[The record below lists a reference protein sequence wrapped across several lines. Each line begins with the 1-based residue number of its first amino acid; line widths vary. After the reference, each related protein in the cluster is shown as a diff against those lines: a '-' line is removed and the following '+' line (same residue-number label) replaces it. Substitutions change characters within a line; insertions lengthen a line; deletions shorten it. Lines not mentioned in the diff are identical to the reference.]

1 MLFSYNYY
9 KMEKINST
17 QHGDLEVKDEF
28 KSHLQVIFCKNDMRE
43 EVSGPLSRRLRI
55 IRLDLMRPELFFKL
69 ANRLLIEEKENKVN
83 DGLLNLVTLM
93 YEEAYNNRELYKR
106 LPACSE
112 MLIALEDADRLLKRA
127 NAPKHVIYNSIIK
140 NMFKSL
146 DDIKTFE
153 SEVENNNT
161 ELYNLINSMKSS
173 KNDED
178 INTESINSLIA
189 RNIYKDTFNK
199 LNAKMDELDK
209 VTREYKE
216 RFSKLEEEKRIELE
230 NGRLVSHVEEPK
242 FISNFFDEGA
252 YVKIGY
258 DIFKSSDNEW
268 VDIGSINMP
277 DLSRYDLVDKLVKNA
292 SKVGIKVYEN
302 GFLLK
307 EKNGLKLIV
316 VNYIDS
322 DGNFKYRLMC
332 NYPIVPSAFFED
344 IKNFINFMI
353 EVYKRQE
360 KSAKQVSNDALGL
373 SFGSFN
379 INCLV
384 YGKTDDDNNFN
395 VYNLDISKNIPD
407 VSYLDKVSDSDYSSV
422 DEVIR
427 LSSNIKKEKV
437 KVKIN
442 E

>member
-1 MLFSYNYY
+1 
-9 KMEKINST
+9 
-17 QHGDLEVKDEF
+17 
-28 KSHLQVIFCKNDMRE
+28 
-43 EVSGPLSRRLRI
+43 
-55 IRLDLMRPELFFKL
+55 MRPELFFKL

-93 YEEAYNNRELYKR
+93 YEEAYNNREIYKR

-153 SEVENNNT
+153 SEVANNNT

-178 INTESINSLIA
+178 INKESINSLIA

-242 FISNFFDEGA
+242 FISNFFD
-252 YVKIGY
+252 
-258 DIFKSSDNEW
+258 
-268 VDIGSINMP
+268 
-277 DLSRYDLVDKLVKNA
+277 
-292 SKVGIKVYEN
+292 
-302 GFLLK
+302 LL
-307 EKNGLKLIV
+307 
-316 VNYIDS
+316 
-322 DGNFKYRLMC
+322 
-332 NYPIVPSAFFED
+332 
-344 IKNFINFMI
+344 
-353 EVYKRQE
+353 
-360 KSAKQVSNDALGL
+360 
-373 SFGSFN
+373 
-379 INCLV
+379 
-384 YGKTDDDNNFN
+384 
-395 VYNLDISKNIPD
+395 
-407 VSYLDKVSDSDYSSV
+407 
-422 DEVIR
+422 
-427 LSSNIKKEKV
+427 
-437 KVKIN
+437 
-442 E
+442 

>member
-1 MLFSYNYY
+1 
-9 KMEKINST
+9 
-17 QHGDLEVKDEF
+17 
-28 KSHLQVIFCKNDMRE
+28 
-43 EVSGPLSRRLRI
+43 
-55 IRLDLMRPELFFKL
+55 
-69 ANRLLIEEKENKVN
+69 
-83 DGLLNLVTLM
+83 
-93 YEEAYNNRELYKR
+93 
-106 LPACSE
+106 
-112 MLIALEDADRLLKRA
+112 
-127 NAPKHVIYNSIIK
+127 
-140 NMFKSL
+140 
-146 DDIKTFE
+146 
-153 SEVENNNT
+153 
-161 ELYNLINSMKSS
+161 
-173 KNDED
+173 
-178 INTESINSLIA
+178 
-189 RNIYKDTFNK
+189 
-199 LNAKMDELDK
+199 
-209 VTREYKE
+209 
-216 RFSKLEEEKRIELE
+216 
-230 NGRLVSHVEEPK
+230 
-242 FISNFFDEGA
+242 
-252 YVKIGY
+252 
-258 DIFKSSDNEW
+258 
-268 VDIGSINMP
+268 MP

-316 VNYIDS
+316 VNDIDS

-353 EVYKRQE
+353 EVYKSQE

-384 YGKTDDDNNFN
+384 YGKNVDDNNFDI
-395 VYNLDISKNIPD
+395 YNLDISKNISD